1 MFRSVLLA
9 LVVSIATAASA
20 ADLVY
25 ELEWRVVASVSRVER
40 GALRTVHGEL
50 TGVAE
55 LVLLPEQHGVL
66 MLEWRGPEGNGS
78 AMIGPGGPEHVTF
91 PVPAEVGFPP
101 APPFRGGGTYT
112 FQGDRDEPDAFRL
125 TWVEGFHCRTAPAAC
140 DNITAW
146 ERGFAGTARRV
157 RRNVEVRGGPA
168 AALRALGG
176 MGGNV
181 GAPHLD
187 QIRRLSSRRSLYSIE
202 STSACHDASMMFSAT
217 PTVPHVSSP
226 SPDVISTRVCAA
238 VPFDSSRI
246 RTL

>member
-1 MFRSVLLA
+1 MFRSALLA
-9 LVVSIATAASA
+9 LSVSIATTAAA

-25 ELEWRVVASVSRVER
+25 ELEWRVVASVSRLER
-40 GALRTVHGEL
+40 GTLRTVHGEL
-50 TGVAE
+50 TGVAQ
-55 LVLLPEQHGVL
+55 LVLHREEHGVL
-66 MLEWRGPEGNGS
+66 MLEWHGPEGSGS

-91 PVPAEVGFPP
+91 PVPAEVGLPP
-101 APPFRGGGTYT
+101 APPYRGGGTYRFRGARGEPEA
-112 FQGDRDEPDAFRL
+112 FQLAWAEA
-125 TWVEGFHCRTAPAAC
+125 FHCRTSPAAC

-146 ERGFAGTARRV
+146 ERGFVGTARRV
-157 RRNVEVRGGPA
+157 QRSVDA
-168 AALRALGG
+168 A
-176 MGGNV
+176 
-181 GAPHLD
+181 HT
-187 QIRRLSSRRSLYSIE
+187 RRLSSRRNLYSIE

>member
-1 MFRSVLLA
+1 MLRSMLLA
-9 LVVSIATAASA
+9 LAVSIATAASA

-25 ELEWRVVASVSRVER
+25 ELEWRVVASVSRLE
-40 GALRTVHGEL
+40 GGTLQTVRGEL

-55 LVLLPEQHGVL
+55 LVLQPERDGVL
-66 MLEWRGPEGNGS
+66 MLEWRGPEGTGS
-78 AMIGPGGPEHVTF
+78 AMIGPNGPEHVTF
-91 PVPAEVGFPP
+91 PLPPDVGLPP
-101 APPFRGGGTYT
+101 APPYRGGGRYMV
-112 FQGDRDEPDAFRL
+112 QGEREAPAEFTL
-125 TWVEGFHCRTAPAAC
+125 TWVEAFYCRTAPAAC

-146 ERGFAGTARRV
+146 ERGFAGHARRV
-157 RRNVEVRGGPA
+157 RRSVET
-168 AALRALGG
+168 
-176 MGGNV
+176 
-181 GAPHLD
+181 D
-187 QIRRLSSRRSLYSIE
+187 QTRRFSSRRSLYSIE

>member
-9 LVVSIATAASA
+9 LAVSIATAASA

-25 ELEWRVVASVSRVER
+25 ELEWRVVASVSRMER

-50 TGVAE
+50 TGVAQ

-157 RRNVEVRGGPA
+157 RRSVES
-168 AALRALGG
+168 
-176 MGGNV
+176 
-181 GAPHLD
+181 D
-187 QIRRLSSRRSLYSIE
+187 QTRRLSSRRSLYSIE